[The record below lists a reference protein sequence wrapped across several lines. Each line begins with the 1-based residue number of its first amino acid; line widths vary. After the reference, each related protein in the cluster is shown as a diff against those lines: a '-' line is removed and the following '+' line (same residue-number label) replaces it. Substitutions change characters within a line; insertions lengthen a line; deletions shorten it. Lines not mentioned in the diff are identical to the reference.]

1 MVMEALVYILTLLFG
16 VSTVIIIKNKRYKV
30 VPFICLDIIL
40 TFAGF
45 AITSFVILFVGN
57 EALEALLI
65 MSVFGLFLF
74 LLGVNDIYAVFCC
87 NQKIE
92 AIYCG
97 YNSYPGRYGITS
109 YAPVFGYV
117 CNGTAYHEQT
127 TLTVP
132 YRLLRRMTEGN
143 TYPIYI
149 HSKHPGVCV
158 LKRRI
163 RFTTVIEF
171 GYVFGSS
178 NFVAAILKMVHRN
191 MWTMP
196 NTGETGKSVETLR
209 FAEMLSS
216 FAQFPGDVDSTA

>member
-109 YAPVFGYV
+109 YAPVFEYV

-149 HSKHPGVCV
+149 HSKHPGDSGP
-158 LKRRI
+158 RRLGHRPERPSPLGRRHARPHHQKI
-163 RFTTVIEF
+163 RHRQPLRSAKGIPHPDPPPDLLENSC
-171 GYVFGSS
+171 GR
-178 NFVAAILKMVHRN
+178 AAVDL
-191 MWTMP
+191 
-196 NTGETGKSVETLR
+196 
-209 FAEMLSS
+209 AEKV
-216 FAQFPGDVDSTA
+216 QQRP

>member
-30 VPFICLDIIL
+30 VPFMSLGIIL
-40 TFAGF
+40 TFVGF
-45 AITSFVILFVGN
+45 AITSFVMLFIRN
-57 EALEALLI
+57 KNLEALLI

-74 LLGVNDIYAVFCC
+74 VLGVNDIYAVFRC

-92 AIYCG
+92 AVYCG
-97 YNSYPGRYGITS
+97 YNSYPGGHYGITS
-109 YAPVFGYV
+109 YAPVFEYI
-117 CNGTAYHEQT
+117 CNGTAYHEQA

-149 HSKHPGVCV
+149 HSKHPGVCI

-171 GYVFGSS
+171 GFATMFFAV
-178 NFVAAILKMVHRN
+178 AIL
-191 MWTMP
+191 
-196 NTGETGKSVETLR
+196 L
-209 FAEMLSS
+209 
-216 FAQFPGDVDSTA
+216 

>member
-45 AITSFVILFVGN
+45 AITSFVILFVRN

-65 MSVFGLFLF
+65 MSVFGLFLL
-74 LLGVNDIYAVFCC
+74 LLGMNDIYAVFCC

-109 YAPVFGYV
+109 YAPVFEYV

-132 YRLLRRMTEGN
+132 YRLLQRMTEGN

-171 GYVFGSS
+171 GFAIMFLV
-178 NFVAAILKMVHRN
+178 VAILWQR
-191 MWTMP
+191 
-196 NTGETGKSVETLR
+196 S
-209 FAEMLSS
+209 
-216 FAQFPGDVDSTA
+216 

>member
-1 MVMEALVYILTLLFG
+1 MH
-16 VSTVIIIKNKRYKV
+16 
-30 VPFICLDIIL
+30 CLDIIL

-127 TLTVP
+127 TLTLP

-163 RFTTVIEF
+163 RFTTVIEIGF
-171 GYVFGSS
+171 AIMFLV
-178 NFVAAILKMVHRN
+178 VAIL
-191 MWTMP
+191 WQQ
-196 NTGETGKSVETLR
+196 S
-209 FAEMLSS
+209 
-216 FAQFPGDVDSTA
+216 